1 MPVMSRKSGLQSGPK
16 YFPQEVSM
24 MVCLIRKFIINI
36 ITRKPAGQVFT
47 PGAWPSL
54 NVSYFSSYTIL
65 FHVFIKI
72 RQAMFLNEK
81 YRARESLEQML

>member
-1 MPVMSRKSGLQSGPK
+1 
-16 YFPQEVSM
+16 M

-36 ITRKPAGQVFT
+36 ITRKPAGQVFN
-47 PGAWPSL
+47 PGARPSPDI
-54 NVSYFSSYTIL
+54 SYFSSCTIL

-72 RQAMFLNEK
+72 RQVMFFIEK